1 MTKIDEL
8 PLEINRMKAKGRYV
22 ILGKDMGQTMD
33 EVTQEMI
40 DGILKVALKPKIDE
54 ALYSTLPAKVRA
66 SSPRFLLPVH
76 YKA

>member
-1 MTKIDEL
+1 
-8 PLEINRMKAKGRYV
+8 
-22 ILGKDMGQTMD
+22 MG

-66 SSPRFLLPVH
+66 RASSPRFLLPVH
-76 YKA
+76 YTS

>member
-1 MTKIDEL
+1 MTSRE
-8 PLEINRMKAKGRYV
+8 P
-22 ILGKDMGQTMD
+22 GQTMG

-40 DGILKVALKPKIDE
+40 DGILKLALKPKIDE

>member
-1 MTKIDEL
+1 
-8 PLEINRMKAKGRYV
+8 
-22 ILGKDMGQTMD
+22 MG

-54 ALYSTLPAKVRA
+54 ELYSTLPAKVRA